1 MDHLSYWAEEI
12 MTRTPAS
19 LDGSRRVT
27 GEYGPT
33 TGPRRQYA
41 KVKFLVEPAEA
52 FKVVT
57 AIEGI
62 EGDRFWG
69 HNYPDWAVLG
79 LLDVVLV
86 AWPQP
91 LRRIKITVMD
101 ADYHPLW
108 SSRMAFRMA
117 GREAGR
123 NLVELEE
130 KEPSAKKVE
139 RRGS

>member
-1 MDHLSYWAEEI
+1 
-12 MTRTPAS
+12 MTRTPARFE
-19 LDGSRRVT
+19 GSQHVT

-41 KVKFLVEPAEA
+41 KVEFLVEPAEE
-52 FKVVT
+52 FGVVT
-57 AIEGI
+57 AIEDI
-62 EGDRFWG
+62 EHDEFWESE
-69 HNYPDWAVLG
+69 HPDWAVLG

-91 LRRIKITVMD
+91 LRSIKITITN

-123 NLVELEE
+123 KLVELEE
-130 KEPSAKKVE
+130 ESASVKK
-139 RRGS
+139 

>member
-1 MDHLSYWAEEI
+1 LDHLSYWAEEI
-12 MTRTPAS
+12 MTRTPARFE
-19 LDGSRRVT
+19 GSHRVT

-41 KVKFLVEPAEA
+41 KVEFLVEPAES
-52 FKVVT
+52 FEVVT
-57 AIEGI
+57 AVESIE
-62 EGDRFWG
+62 DDQFWE
-69 HNYPDWAVLG
+69 NVNPDWAVLG

-91 LRRIKITVMD
+91 LRSIKITITN

-123 NLVELEE
+123 KLVELEE
-130 KEPSAKKVE
+130 KRTSVKK
-139 RRGS
+139 